1 MAAPHCASIQNRR
14 AICQNVCL
22 PACGFSL
29 SCRIAPRRGSG
40 VHRARPI
47 DFLITSIYSALQ
59 MRLNWLV
66 PWHFRFWPWLLTP
79 SENWRGK
86 LPYWLRRGRWP
97 TPPCYAVHTPLLSAK
112 LKFGS
117 LPNPW
122 SPTTGICIP
131 TLHTCWRLATAVAR
145 SPSLSGL
152 LSFFFLSSPRLSCTE
167 YANASLPPAKLESGS
182 SSLRSIPSFAA
193 TNAQCPFIVNQ
204 ATRSTTDYAA
214 RIGPRPW
221 SPNHHQLLRTRSSI
235 QKVGGQDPPCR
246 LTHVGDV
253 KTLCE
258 TGTPA
263 RPSSP
268 PDPPLRIYFVL
279 PGPCAHVRSRS
290 LAADPIHWATA
301 NLTRMHACS
310 RVDMTAC
317 T

>member
-1 MAAPHCASIQNRR
+1 M
-14 AICQNVCL
+14 
-22 PACGFSL
+22 
-29 SCRIAPRRGSG
+29 
-40 VHRARPI
+40 
-47 DFLITSIYSALQ
+47 
-59 MRLNWLV
+59 
-66 PWHFRFWPWLLTP
+66 
-79 SENWRGK
+79 
-86 LPYWLRRGRWP
+86 LRS
-97 TPPCYAVHTPLLSAK
+97 TPLLSAK

-117 LPNPW
+117 LPNL
-122 SPTTGICIP
+122 GRR
-131 TLHTCWRLATAVAR
+131 RLTSAYQHYTHAG
-145 SPSLSGL
+145 GL
-152 LSFFFLSSPRLSCTE
+152 PLPLPGRRLCQACLAFFLSSPRLSCTE
-167 YANASLPPAKLESGS
+167 YANAALPPAKLEPSSG
-182 SSLRSIPSFAA
+182 SLRSVPSFAA

-204 ATRSTTDYAA
+204 ATLSTTDYAA

-290 LAADPIHWATA
+290 LAADPIHWGTA

-310 RVDMTAC
+310 HVDMTAC